1 MFSIVFEWD
10 WDHLRIRIYMNL
22 PEKARKPHLC
32 FWLLPGIW
40 RSLTRKDPFPCCPFL
55 QCFCWYGSVPSEQN
69 ESCPHTWYVI
79 PKFKSTNFLFY
90 PLPVVDSLCSSLIS
104 AHLRKKND
112 RFFFRLQA
120 TRSWI
125 LFLETVHI
133 SFRAGGGRSSKHKHT
148 RAKSIAITLVFPR
161 WYGCVD
167 CV

>member
-22 PEKARKPHLC
+22 LEKARKPHPC

-55 QCFCWYGSVPSEQN
+55 QCVCWYGSVPSEQN

-104 AHLRKKND
+104 AHLRKKTTA
-112 RFFFRLQA
+112 FFSAPSHSKLDSFFGNGA
-120 TRSWI
+120 H
-125 LFLETVHI
+125 FLPC
-133 SFRAGGGRSSKHKHT
+133 GGGSSKHKHT

>member
-22 PEKARKPHLC
+22 LEKARKPHPC

-55 QCFCWYGSVPSEQN
+55 QCVCWYGSVPSEQN

-104 AHLRKKND
+104 AHLRKKQPL
-112 RFFFRLQA
+112 FFRLQA

-133 SFRAGGGRSSKHKHT
+133 SFRAGGGVQNISTHVR
-148 RAKSIAITLVFPR
+148 RA
-161 WYGCVD
+161 
-167 CV
+167 